1 MGHWQGTCNMDV
13 TGSKG
18 YPYVYQPTEMIWG
31 YTCAAICQTRF
42 RELSILLI
50 AYPPKS
56 AGPHLSKQFGMMKS
70 IYSISV
76 CQSLWF
82 NFRPFIP
89 LTGHPKREASWN
101 KNRSQG
107 HGNLVVPQV
116 QAFWIFAT
124 HSPQSFVGG
133 KEKLL
138 GFAGFGCV
146 WVSIFFITW
155 KHLHQYHI
163 PLWKGSILKPRIEY
177 KNNML
182 FNLKVRGPILAPFWR
197 ISHLWRFLSSKKQ
210 SKIEIRTLVCHQGSG
225 RVPAHNWLESNW
237 VQFPTISSCCN

>member
-124 HSPQSFVGG
+124 HSPVFCRRKRKTSRIRGFWLCVGLHFLHHL
-133 KEKLL
+133 KA
-138 GFAGFGCV
+138 FAPIPYTIV
-146 WVSIFFITW
+146 
-155 KHLHQYHI
+155 KRQY
-163 PLWKGSILKPRIEY
+163 S
-177 KNNML
+177 
-182 FNLKVRGPILAPFWR
+182 
-197 ISHLWRFLSSKKQ
+197 
-210 SKIEIRTLVCHQGSG
+210 
-225 RVPAHNWLESNW
+225 
-237 VQFPTISSCCN
+237 